1 MKRLFT
7 STAVD
12 LLLGLTP
19 ALAAENSALPTQPGV
34 LQDTSK
40 QANMPRQGKADTSGG
55 AAEQSSASLSFKS
68 VKSCEASLPDN
79 SADQSKG
86 AKEQSSAPPNSSA
99 PQSKPNPTINDKSS
113 GQY

>member
-19 ALAAENSALPTQPGV
+19 ALPAENSALPTQPGV

-40 QANMPRQGKADTSGG
+40 QANMPRQVRPTRRVAQVSKARHP
-55 AAEQSSASLSFKS
+55 SFKS
-68 VKSCEASLPDN
+68 VKSSEASLPDN